1 MTFACRGILPGLL
14 LAAVTL
20 WARPAAAQGFS
31 ADLSAGHLLYEPLGG
46 ELETNNVVAQLRF
59 DSTRGAWVYG
69 AAALP
74 MSGAD
79 TLWTSAGAGGRLMQR
94 GVRRAAFGA
103 DLALDG
109 YLFRDGLTRE
119 TGAGATVKALPFV
132 RLTAG
137 DGFVELNG
145 GGRAHTLSLASVQDS
160 RAVVEGGA
168 RAGYGR
174 RLQVDTTVRWVH
186 ASDGTFPYAGAGLS
200 YDGRRAQAWAQAGRW
215 FGDTLNDVSWG
226 GGVRVG
232 LGARTALWATIQQS
246 GPDPLYWNLGGRSW
260 SVGVTQRLGRL
271 QSIPG
276 GQPTRSADGR
286 TAIRLRVADAP
297 AGPISVGGDFTEW
310 LPMPMQ
316 REGDEWI
323 LPVSLPPG
331 VYHYAFRA
339 ADGGWFVPTSIPGRR
354 EDGFG
359 GHNAVLVVSQ

>member
-1 MTFACRGILPGLL
+1 MTFGCRGILSGLL
-14 LAAVTL
+14 LAAVWVHT
-20 WARPAAAQGFS
+20 AGAQGFS
-31 ADLSAGHLLYEPLGG
+31 VDLSAGHLLYEPLGG

-59 DSTRGAWVYG
+59 DSARGAWVYG

-74 MSGAD
+74 MSSAD
-79 TLWTSAGAGGRLMQR
+79 TLWSAAGAGGRLMQP
-94 GVRRAAFGA
+94 GVRRAAVGA

-132 RLTAG
+132 RLAAA
-137 DGFVELNG
+137 DAFVELTG
-145 GGRAHTLSLASVQDS
+145 GARAHMLSLASVQDR
-160 RAVVEGGA
+160 RAVVEGSV

-200 YDGRRAQAWAQAGRW
+200 FAGRRVQAWGQAGRW
-215 FGDTLNDVSWG
+215 FGETLNDVSWG
-226 GGVRVG
+226 GGVRTG
-232 LGARTALWATIQQS
+232 LGSRTALWATIQQT

-260 SVGVTQRLGRL
+260 SIGVTQRLGRL
-271 QSIPG
+271 PSMPG
-276 GQPTRSADGR
+276 GQPTHTADGR
-286 TAIRLRVADAP
+286 LAIRLRVADAP

-331 VYHYAFRA
+331 VYHYAFRT
-339 ADGGWFVPTSIPGRR
+339 ADGGWFVPSSTPGRR